1 MAYFFPFFA
10 AGLADFFA
18 AGFLAA
24 AFFGADSFFAAGAGA
39 MVSTCGASTGARC
52 GSSECA
58 RRAAASFERTRRSC
72 RRTSRLQRAGRGELH
87 AIQIAASQLEIA
99 VFAVVDNQGGAIG
112 GELVQGGVQSFGLVR
127 FERPGVH
134 HGKFLVRQLRRKS
147 GAQRSEEHLF
157 GQRVA
162 IVARLGSVDRAAM
175 TPQRRT
181 NRTDARAAGALLPP
195 ELAARAADFALILGL
210 VRARAEAGEIPAR
223 SFVQQILV
231 NLRAENGIRQLE
243 RADFL
248 ATQIYHIHHR
258 HNFCPWSS
266 NYFAFLPA

>member
-1 MAYFFPFFA
+1 MAYFFPFSRRAWRIFLLQAFWRPLSSARIPFSRRAREQWFRRAALRPERAADRANAQGEPRRLLKGPGDRA
-10 AGLADFFA
+10 AGLQGCNALGAESFTPSRLRLASSRLRFSPWSTIRAVLSA
-18 AGFLAA
+18 ASLSRVARSPLVLC
-24 AFFGADSFFAAGAGA
+24 DS
-39 MVSTCGASTGARC
+39 SDQASTTV
-52 GSSECA
+52 SFWS
-58 RRAAASFERTRRSC
+58 ASFAE
-72 RRTSRLQRAGRGELH
+72 
-87 AIQIAASQLEIA
+87 
-99 VFAVVDNQGGAIG
+99 GA
-112 GELVQGGVQSFGLVR
+112 E
-127 FERPGVH
+127 
-134 HGKFLVRQLRRKS
+134 
-147 GAQRSEEHLF
+147 RSEEHLF